1 MVKARYDMPSA
12 SEQKLTATVFRQ
24 IQEIKCGK
32 REEVDAELTMKPDI
46 SKSKKSKAKSPV
58 KA

>member
-1 MVKARYDMPSA
+1 MPSA

-24 IQEIKCGK
+24 IQEIKSGK